1 MFLNGVNL
9 TQWKNLKYGSMPATV
24 MAIFVP
30 ALKLSVSFFKLKP
43 VSHYVSLRFSSENS
57 EQYGQ
62 QQRVISDIKFLKEEI
77 GRKPST
83 IFSVFAGETFTFW
96 RSFLDDKI
104 KGSPVPKFGSAPQDK
119 LRIIA
124 FLNDLDHYEDSVLVR
139 VLQVLNTVL
148 KVCKINFIVA
158 LDKNIIRKAFQTS
171 SENKDDVDH
180 PIAKYEAIPTE
191 NNVWACNGQV
201 NTRGDIEKGIQL
213 TSTEKSKEPQEMANS
228 KEEIVTFRRLNCFA
242 SEIPNLRHSYT
253 KYHNFAR
260 NVISKTMGNH
270 RENSHQWKVELVA
283 WIFICS
289 QWRHEMNILIKDWH
303 TYIDFKEDEKMKQ
316 EPSLKDIVANYIKK

>member
-9 TQWKNLKYGSMPATV
+9 TQWKKLKYGSIPATV

-77 GRKPST
+77 GRKPSI
-83 IFSVFAGETFTFW
+83 IFSFFAGETFTFW

-104 KGSPVPKFGSAPQDK
+104 KGTPVPKFGSAPQYK

-148 KVCKINFIVA
+148 KVCEINFIVA
-158 LDKNIIRKAFQTS
+158 LDKNIIRKAFQTC
-171 SENKDDVDH
+171 SENEDDVDH
-180 PIAKYEAIPTE
+180 FISRIVELPVTLVHPAVDEWGKKDNPIVKYEAIPTE
-191 NNVWACNGQV
+191 NNVWASNGQV
-201 NTRGDIEKGIQL
+201 NTRSDIEKGIQL
-213 TSTEKSKEPQEMANS
+213 TSTKKSKELQEMANS
-228 KEEIVTFRRLNCFA
+228 KEEIATFRRLNCFA
-242 SEIPNLRHSYT
+242 SEIPNLR
-253 KYHNFAR
+253 
-260 NVISKTMGNH
+260 
-270 RENSHQWKVELVA
+270 
-283 WIFICS
+283 
-289 QWRHEMNILIKDWH
+289 
-303 TYIDFKEDEKMKQ
+303 
-316 EPSLKDIVANYIKK
+316 